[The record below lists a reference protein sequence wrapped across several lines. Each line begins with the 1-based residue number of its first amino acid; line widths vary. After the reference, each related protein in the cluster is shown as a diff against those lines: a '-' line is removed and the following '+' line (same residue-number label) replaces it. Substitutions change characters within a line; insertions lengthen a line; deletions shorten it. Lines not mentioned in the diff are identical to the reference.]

1 MSEPRTV
8 LITGS
13 TSGVGLAAARRLV
26 DAGHRVIL
34 HGRSQDKLDAAVA
47 TVKSQNS
54 AAPVDSVIADLGSL
68 SSVRAMADEVT
79 KRFPQLD
86 VLVNNAAISNW
97 GRDERRTTVDG
108 NELIFG
114 TNYLSHYLLTRLL
127 LPALLARRAPRV
139 VSVGA
144 RQMGARFDFDDLD
157 MQRDYKPMQAV
168 LRAKLGL
175 FCLTRELAA
184 SCLDPGLVDTPYQQ
198 GSSWV
203 LRAALRVFGSSPDQ
217 VAELYEWL
225 AISGDVSPEGRM
237 YASPGKPV
245 KWHAYVANDA
255 NTKRIW
261 EASAEK
267 VGLGP

>member
-1 MSEPRTV
+1 
-8 LITGS
+8 
-13 TSGVGLAAARRLV
+13 
-26 DAGHRVIL
+26 
-34 HGRSQDKLDAAVA
+34 
-47 TVKSQNS
+47 
-54 AAPVDSVIADLGSL
+54 
-68 SSVRAMADEVT
+68 
-79 KRFPQLD
+79 
-86 VLVNNAAISNW
+86 
-97 GRDERRTTVDG
+97 VDG

-175 FCLTRELAA
+175 FCLTRELAGRHASQGLRA

-198 GSSWV
+198 GSSWL
-203 LRAALRVFGSSPDQ
+203 LRAALRVFGSSPEQ

-245 KWHAYVANDA
+245 KWHAYVADDA

-261 EASAEK
+261 EVSAEK
-267 VGLGP
+267 VGLEP